1 MPRTGVYPV
10 FENKFKINR
19 SGREGQESDMVLIKE
34 MESFSVSMDGNVE
47 EWTPMDT
54 EGWIRR
60 LMTGKGFAI
69 SLAGKRHIGDPGN
82 DYVASRAWKTGTD
95 CNSQFEWEFPSGA
108 KLTFDCVVNVT
119 TPGGGDSTGV
129 EALEVEIMS
138 DGKPEYTPTPGAEG

>member
-10 FENKFKINR
+10 FENKFKINK
-19 SGREGQESDMVLIKE
+19 SGREGQEADMVLIKE

-69 SLAGKRHIGDPGN
+69 SLAGKRHIGDPATIMLRAARGKRARTATAN
-82 DYVASRAWKTGTD
+82 LNGSSRAAQ
-95 CNSQFEWEFPSGA
+95 SSP
-108 KLTFDCVVNVT
+108 LT
-119 TPGGGDSTGV
+119 
-129 EALEVEIMS
+129 A
-138 DGKPEYTPTPGAEG
+138 